1 MLGLIFFVLVLV
13 ATIVF
18 AVLGSKVWHW
28 AHVLVAVGLVLATFG
43 FTNLGYRVLSERIK
57 HQKTERDAITAL
69 EEQQR
74 VIDAIDHGTDDPAM
88 VNRLREP
95 LGLDEDTSS
104 LMSIGELQHELRMV
118 RRERG
123 RLWDDVVPQGQPD
136 ESGQVDVAVA
146 EDAPAMNI
154 SQNAILYVFEQGP
167 ADQAQYVGEFR
178 VVQAEPRQLRLEPV
192 LTMNQGEQERYIESA
207 GSRRTW
213 TLHET
218 MPIDS
223 HELFSGLS
231 EEQLRAMMPE
241 SSVEEYLR
249 DGGEVRP
256 DDDPMRVMGIDEDG
270 RLVGPDD
277 LNSDHRKVYRRKL
290 RDYAYLFQEEAKRQS
305 ELRAEGRALTS
316 TLAQLQEAQE
326 GAEKVKAFRAQ
337 EQQKLKHDL
346 AGATRDQKAAE
357 DHLASL
363 TEQLDNAKKL
373 LDRTL
378 AANARTAEQLASLQA
393 ALAGVDLSTQPTPS
407 RPASDAHAL

>member
-18 AVLGSKVWHW
+18 AILGSKVWHW

-57 HQKTERDAITAL
+57 YQKSERDALAGL
-69 EEQQR
+69 AEQQK
-74 VIDAIDHGTDDPAM
+74 IINAIDQGTDDPAM

-95 LGLDEDTSS
+95 LGLDEETRS

-123 RLWDDVVPQGQPD
+123 RLWDDVTPQGQPD
-136 ESGQVDVAVA
+136 QNGQVDVAVA
-146 EDAPAMNI
+146 EDAPAMNV

-167 ADQAQYVGEFR
+167 ADKSQYIGEFR
-178 VVQAEPRQLRLEPV
+178 VVQAAPRQLRLEPV
-192 LTMNQGEQERYIESA
+192 LTMNPGEQERYIQSA
-207 GSRRTW
+207 GSRRSW

-223 HELFSGLS
+223 HELFSGIS
-231 EEQLRAMMPE
+231 EEQLRAMLPE
-241 SSVEEYLR
+241 SSVQEYLR

-256 DDDPMRVMGIDEDG
+256 DDDPYRIMGIDADG
-270 RLVGPDD
+270 RLVGPKD
-277 LNSDHRKVYRRKL
+277 LNADHRKVYRRKL
-290 RDYAYLFQEEAKRQS
+290 RDYAYLFQEQAKRQS
-305 ELRAEGRALTS
+305 ELRAEGRSLTS
-316 TLAQLQEAQE
+316 TLAQLQESQQ
-326 GAEKVKAFRAQ
+326 GAEKIKAFRAE
-337 EQQKLKHDL
+337 EQRNVKHDL

-357 DHLASL
+357 DHLAIL
-363 TEQLDNAKKL
+363 NQQLQNAKKL

-393 ALAGVDLSTQPTPS
+393 ALAGVDLSTTPAPS
-407 RPASDAHAL
+407 RSAVDQHAL